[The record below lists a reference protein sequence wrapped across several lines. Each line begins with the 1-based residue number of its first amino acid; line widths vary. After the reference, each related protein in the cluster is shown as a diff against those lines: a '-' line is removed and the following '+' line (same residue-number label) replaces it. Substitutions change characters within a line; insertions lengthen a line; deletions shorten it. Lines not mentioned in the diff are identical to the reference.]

1 MKMLKNLK
9 EEQESDNYIKSL
21 RNKLENKEKSTTKR
35 FTIIN
40 DLLCQ
45 GDLNG
50 TKRIMVPEKIL
61 DLIISEIHEI
71 YVHIGSQKIYKML
84 REKITG
90 KYMKKKIK
98 QYCKTCEICQKVKY
112 LNKRY
117 NAIYQPIIID
127 KPKDLLSVDFY
138 GPLPTS
144 TGGVKYLLTTIDVFS
159 KYVHIYSIRRATTH
173 IAIKKIFEH

>member
-1 MKMLKNLK
+1 
-9 EEQESDNYIKSL
+9 
-21 RNKLENKEKSTTKR
+21 
-35 FTIIN
+35 
-40 DLLCQ
+40 
-45 GDLNG
+45 
-50 TKRIMVPEKIL
+50 MVPEKIL

-98 QYCKTCEICQKVKY
+98 RYCKTCEICQKVKY
-112 LNKRY
+112 LNKKY